1 MGSFGNL
8 FNLNPQISP
17 QQFLNNLINQN
28 PMYGQAMNIAKQVSN
43 NNPQK
48 AKEIVLDKF
57 KNGNINKEE
66 FDKFSYMAKQL
77 GVDENTLKELSQY
90 VK

>member
-8 FNLNPQISP
+8 FNLNPQINP

>member
-8 FNLNPQISP
+8 FNFNPQVNP